1 MAIGFTIDNSNP
13 FNAIFLPLANKFAE
27 NLQNQGVKVFND
39 TPISNNKNS
48 RIIFGLTQIL
58 LFGYTIKKITIFL
71 LIVSQFSIKNGKKLM
86 LLICRC

>member
-39 TPISNNKNS
+39 TSISNNKNS
-48 RIIFGLTQIL
+48 RIIFGAHSNPTFWLNN
-58 LFGYTIKKITIFL
+58 KKITIFL
-71 LIVSQFSIKNGKKLM
+71 LIVSQFSIKNGKS
-86 LLICRC
+86 